1 MSEISVDILVIG
13 AGPTGLGAAK
23 RLNQINGPS
32 WLILDSNEIPG
43 GLASTDV
50 TKEGFLYDVG
60 GHVIFSHY
68 KYFDDCIDEALPK
81 EDDWYTHQRIS
92 YVRCKGLWVP
102 YPFQNNIA
110 MLPKEDQVKCMDDLI
125 DAALQARVA
134 NDKPKT
140 FDEWILRN
148 QGVGLA
154 DLFMRPYNFKV
165 WAVPTTKMQCA
176 WLGER
181 VAAPNVKGNV
191 RNIILNQAAPNW
203 GPNATFRF
211 PARDGTGGI
220 WIAVADTLPK
230 EKKRFGKKNTVKKVE
245 ADKKQVLLEDGTT
258 VKYEK
263 LISTMAVDALV
274 ESMEDEKLIKL
285 SKDLFYSSTHVIGVG
300 IRGTRPERIGDKCW
314 LYFPED
320 DCPFYRATIFSNYSP
335 YNQPQEDVKL
345 PTLQLAN
352 GSRRQSMQAKGG
364 PYWSIMLEVSESS
377 MKPVDHDSLLKDCIQ
392 GLVNTEM
399 LKPED
404 EIVSTY
410 HRRFDHGY
418 PTPSLEREG
427 VLKELLPALE
437 AKDIWS
443 RGRFGSWR
451 YEVGNQDHSFM
462 LGVEAADHLVNGS
475 VELTLN
481 YPDFVNG
488 RQNKERRLV
497 EGAQG
502 FGKQKATTNGNVVVG
517 RRMTGGKTELGGRVE
532 TSGKETLNGDA
543 RTATAGKDGNSR
555 VLNRQW

>member
-1 MSEISVDILVIG
+1 MADINVDVLVIG

-32 WLILDSNEIPG
+32 WMIIDSNETPG

-50 TKEGFLYDVG
+50 TPEGFLYDVG

-68 KYFDDCIDEALPK
+68 KYFDDCIDEALPN

-92 YVRCKGLWVP
+92 YVRCKELWVP
-102 YPFQNNIA
+102 YPFQNNIS
-110 MLPKEDQVKCMDDLI
+110 MLPKEEQVKCVDGLI
-125 DAALQARVA
+125 DAALAARTA
-134 NDKPKT
+134 TDKPKD
-140 FDEWILRN
+140 FDEWIVRN
-148 QGVGLA
+148 IGVGIA

-181 VAAPNVKGNV
+181 VAAPDVKSVVKNV
-191 RNIILNQAAPNW
+191 ILNKTAGNW

-220 WIAVADTLPK
+220 WIAVANTLPK
-230 EKKRFGKKNTVKKVE
+230 EKTLFGKQGEVSKVNADAHTVTLAGGKTIGYK
-245 ADKKQVLLEDGTT
+245 
-258 VKYEK
+258 K
-263 LISTMAVDALV
+263 LITTMAVDQLV
-274 ESMEDEKLIKL
+274 EQMEDKELVSL
-285 SKDLFYSSTHVIGVG
+285 SKGLFYSSTHVIGVG
-300 IRGTRPERIGDKCW
+300 LRGARPERIGDKCW

-335 YNQPQEDVKL
+335 YNQPEESVKL
-345 PTLQLAN
+345 PTQYLAD
-352 GSRRQSMQAKGG
+352 GSKPKSSEPQEG

-377 MKPVDHDSLLKDCIQ
+377 MKPVDHENLLKETIQ
-392 GLVNTEM
+392 GLINTEM
-399 LKPED
+399 IKPED

-427 VLKELLPALE
+427 VLKELLPKLQ
-437 AKDIWS
+437 AKDIYS

-462 LGVEAADHLVNGS
+462 LGVEAADHIVNGA

-488 RQNKERRLV
+488 RQNTERRLV
-497 EGAQG
+497 EGSQV
-502 FGKQKATTNGNVVVG
+502 FKNKATNKTGAAPALANGSPKALPT
-517 RRMTGGKTELGGRVE
+517 RERAASKTQSSSHTRKSSKSV
-532 TSGKETLNGDA
+532 K
-543 RTATAGKDGNSR
+543 
-555 VLNRQW
+555 